1 MARRKVVFL
10 QQFFQAFC
18 LFCRLF
24 RTDKRGAPKT
34 RIALE
39 VFAQGKFITFSEL
52 LAYFE
57 FRLFFTVR
65 HVFFLFFVFFL
76 PRCRALRQ
84 PITSVEFKFTARQ
97 AVASVVIRAAKLKF
111 VAENRTWVY
120 FAQHVASTYNTI
132 LLREKLL
139 SNEKS
144 VSTCNATILRDK
156 LKKNFVCITGPQL
169 LQFLHTAVSLS
180 VLETQ
185 AYARFKL
192 KGNTKYALKQHRS
205 EKNR

>member
-65 HVFFLFFVFFL
+65 HVFFF
-76 PRCRALRQ
+76 PRCCALRQ

-111 VAENRTWVY
+111 VTENRTWVY

-156 LKKNFVCITGPQL
+156 LKKNFVCIAGPQL